1 MQNQKYHAVG
11 DFMDTK
17 DAGARGGAARAESL
31 TSKRIKAIAKA
42 ANKARWDKYYA
53 ENPGRTRPKKKRKT
67 A

>member
-1 MQNQKYHAVG
+1 
-11 DFMDTK
+11 MDTK